1 MLPSNFPD
9 YHLFNGAKHHSLS
22 ISFKLLMQYY
32 WPEHDAI
39 FPCNYQDYED
49 LDFLLGKKRK
59 EHIILI
65 VVEEDFYFVYNVSEL
80 YQKIKNSKH
89 WSDESF
95 VVTCS
100 RKDYQENHG
109 IINMLYRPS
118 MADLLV
124 YKKYDLDSYQFNTSN
139 IKFHTGLVYNRPI
152 KGREEIAEQLIKYS
166 NQCAMIAFKGERNT
180 FDTINID
187 ERVIWGSTISA
198 SVIDITSDWRWSNKC
213 AFSIGYE
220 HYHHGA
226 FLWYEPFKS
235 YAPTLCEKTYK
246 AMHLMRPSLTFGGP
260 GSKKLLND
268 LGFDTWD
275 WFIDWSYDYEEDFDK
290 GFDLYLK
297 EINRLMT
304 TDIDELK
311 NLLNKNKEALL
322 HNRNQI
328 FVLVNNYLDDN
339 FFPNKY

>member
-1 MLPSNFPD
+1 MLPTNFPD
-9 YHLFNGAKHHSLS
+9 YYLLNGEKHSHLQHSFN
-22 ISFKLLMQYY
+22 LLMQYY

-39 FPCNYQDYED
+39 FPGYHQVYENID
-49 LDFLLGKKRK
+49 ALLGVKQK
-59 EHIILI
+59 EHVILI
-65 VVEEDFYFVYNVSEL
+65 VVEEDFYFVYNIPEL
-80 YQKIKNSKH
+80 YQKIKNSKY
-89 WSDESF
+89 WSDKSF
-95 VVTCS
+95 ILTCS
-100 RKDYQENHG
+100 RKDYQENHNN
-109 IINMLYRPS
+109 INMLYRPS
-118 MADLLV
+118 LADLVV
-124 YKKYDLDSYQFNTSN
+124 YQKYNFDDYQFNTSE
-139 IKFHTGLVYNRPI
+139 IKFHTGFVYNRPI
-152 KGREEIAEQLIKYS
+152 KGREEIADILIKYPD
-166 NQCAMIAFKGERNT
+166 QCAMIVFKGERNT
-180 FDTINID
+180 FDVVNIN
-187 ERVIWGSTISA
+187 ERVLWGSTISA
-198 SVIDITSDWRWSNKC
+198 SCIKILSDWRWSNKS

-220 HYHHGA
+220 HYHHGP
-226 FLWYEPFKS
+226 FLWHSPFKS

-290 GFDLYLK
+290 GFSLYLS

-328 FVLVNNYLDDN
+328 FKLVNNYLDDS